1 MEKASRKEAT
11 KMLKHKVCI
20 NVGRADGGK
29 NPVIKSGQRT
39 MRSRILNFLLGGK
52 VGVFV
57 LTPGRSV
64 EVVEIR
70 ELPEG
75 GTVQ

>member
-1 MEKASRKEAT
+1 
-11 KMLKHKVCI
+11 MLKHKVCI
-20 NVGRADGGK
+20 NVGRADGGGK
-29 NPVIKSGQRT
+29 TPVIKSGQRT

-70 ELPEG
+70 EMPEG

>member
-1 MEKASRKEAT
+1 
-11 KMLKHKVCI
+11 MLKHKVCI
-20 NVGRADGGK
+20 NVGSEGGK
-29 NPVIKSGQRT
+29 KSPVLRSGQRT
-39 MRSRILNFLLGGK
+39 LRSRFLSFLLGGK
-52 VGVFV
+52 IGVFV

-70 ELPEG
+70 EMPEG